1 MVNTMVQLNN
11 IFLLLSVFG
20 NLSLFAMENNKSPK
34 HQNVLHVTMRLVR
47 EKKLAEREL
56 EVAVREQ
63 KVEACEE
70 VLAQYGKD
78 LVAYE
83 QKLDEKKR
91 KLDTET
97 EQQLKKRYKIDN
109 IQRDESLEK
118 DVPRYIERIVKLQVA
133 TPNQLLRRLTPTM
146 AEIKRG
152 DILVKVNNDKKPQNT
167 KNNKKN
173 NRS

>member
-1 MVNTMVQLNN
+1 
-11 IFLLLSVFG
+11 
-20 NLSLFAMENNKSPK
+20 
-34 HQNVLHVTMRLVR
+34 
-47 EKKLAEREL
+47 
-56 EVAVREQ
+56 
-63 KVEACEE
+63 
-70 VLAQYGKD
+70 
-78 LVAYE
+78 
-83 QKLDEKKR
+83 
-91 KLDTET
+91 
-97 EQQLKKRYKIDN
+97 LKKRYKIDN

-118 DVPRYIERIVKLQVA
+118 DVPQYIERIVKLQVA

>member
-1 MVNTMVQLNN
+1 M
-11 IFLLLSVFG
+11 
-20 NLSLFAMENNKSPK
+20 
-34 HQNVLHVTMRLVR
+34 
-47 EKKLAEREL
+47 
-56 EVAVREQ
+56 
-63 KVEACEE
+63 
-70 VLAQYGKD
+70 
-78 LVAYE
+78 
-83 QKLDEKKR
+83 
-91 KLDTET
+91 
-97 EQQLKKRYKIDN
+97 KKRYKIDN